1 MEHMS
6 KIDQETRL
14 ADYLTGRIPDFKGP
28 IRMHKFGS
36 GRSNPT
42 YWIEAKGGSYAL
54 RRQPFGPLLK
64 SAHAVDREYRVL
76 VALRDTPV
84 PVPRAYHLC
93 EDRDVIGSMFYVMSL
108 EEGNIFR
115 DASLREV
122 PKAQRNFYYREMV
135 RVLCALH
142 DLNPETIG
150 LGDYGRPGN
159 YFERQVRLWTKQ
171 YKASETETIPA
182 MEELMTWLP
191 QNTPADDGRVSL
203 VHGDYHFQNVI
214 FQETEGRVR
223 AVLDW
228 ELSTLG
234 HPLADLSYFCMG
246 FRLPEDFPIRGLA
259 GKDRM
264 SLGIPDEEEIVDLY
278 CGFRDLGRITNWPF
292 YLAFSFFRLAAIV
305 QGVVKRAL
313 IGTASN
319 RDEGLQLASVPRQ
332 LAEMAVEIIQ

>member
-1 MEHMS
+1 MENMP
-6 KIDQETRL
+6 KTDQEARL
-14 ADYLTGRIPDFKGP
+14 ADYLTGRIPYFKGP
-28 IRMHKFGS
+28 IKMRKFGS

-42 YWIEAKGGSYAL
+42 FLIEAKSGSYVL

-76 VALRDTPV
+76 VALRDTSV
-84 PVPRAYHLC
+84 PVPRVYHLC
-93 EDRDVIGSMFYVMSL
+93 EDRDVIGSIFYVMSF
-108 EEGNIFR
+108 EEGAIFR

-122 PKAQRNFYYREMV
+122 PKDQRDSYYREMV
-135 RVLCALH
+135 RVLCCLH

-150 LGDYGRPGN
+150 LRDYGRPGN
-159 YFERQVRLWTKQ
+159 YFERQVGLWTRQ

-182 MEELMTWLP
+182 MEELLAWLP
-191 QNTPADDGRVSL
+191 VNMPADDGQVSL

-214 FQETEGRVR
+214 FAPTGCRVQ
-223 AVLDW
+223 AILDW

-234 HPLADLSYFCMG
+234 HPFADLSYFCMG
-246 FRLPEDFPIRGLA
+246 LRLPEHFPIRGLA

-264 SLGIPDEEEIVDLY
+264 SLGIPEEEEIVEIY
-278 CGFRDLGRITNWPF
+278 CGFRDMEEIVTWPF

-319 RDEGLQLASVPRQ
+319 REEGLRLVSIPRE
-332 LAEMAVEIIQ
+332 LAEMAAEIL